1 MILIVSMNKD
11 KKIETK
17 IVPSVMETVIRRL
30 MEKYEQA
37 QDMVF
42 INRSDTWAVWQV
54 LKEMRGEV

>member
-42 INRSDTWAVWQV
+42 INRSDIWAVWQV